1 MFESLTDKLQ
11 QAFKTLS
18 GYGRISENNIG
29 DALREVRMA
38 LLDADV
44 NFQVVKDFIERVK
57 EKSLGAEVIKS
68 VSPGQQIIK
77 IIHDE
82 LVGLLGSENAELN
95 TNYNPT
101 KIMMVG
107 LHGSGKT
114 TSTGKLAKLL
124 QKQGKTPLLVACDVY
139 RPAAIDQLKTLGAQ
153 LNIPVYTKLGEMN
166 VPKIAEEAI
175 GFAILKQCNV
185 LIFDTAGRLQIDE
198 PLVEELKNLKSK
210 VKPQEIILVADSSLG
225 QQAVDVAKGF
235 NDALD
240 LTGVILTKLDGDA
253 RGGAAISIRSVTGKP
268 IKFVGTGEKMDALE
282 PFHPDRMASRILG
295 MGDIVTLVEK
305 AQEHI
310 DTDKAEELE
319 RKMRKGDMDMN
330 DFLEQLRQVKNMGNL
345 ENLLGMLPG
354 VGNVLSSQSGGGLIA
369 QGEKQMKRSEAM
381 IQSMTPGERRF
392 PHLINVSRRQRIA
405 RGSGASLVEVNQF
418 LKQFEEMKK
427 MMKNMG
433 KMQKLMTK
441 MGGGLPMQMP
451 GMPR

>member
-57 EKSLGAEVIKS
+57 EKSLGAEVVKS
-68 VSPGQQIIK
+68 VTPGQQIIK

-82 LVGLLGSENAELN
+82 LVELLGSENAALN
-95 TNYNPT
+95 TNYSPA

-124 QKQGKTPLLVACDVY
+124 QKQGKSPLLVACDVY

-153 LNIPVYTKLGEMN
+153 LNIPVYTKPGEMN
-166 VPKIAEEAI
+166 VPKIAEEAL
-175 GFAILKQCNV
+175 GFASLKQCNV

-198 PLVEELKNLKSK
+198 PLIEELKNLKAK
-210 VKPQEIILVADSSLG
+210 VKPHEVIFVADGSLG

-235 NDALD
+235 HDALG

-253 RGGAAISIRSVTGKP
+253 RGGAAISIRSVTGQP
-268 IKFVGTGEKMDALE
+268 IKFIGTGEKMEALE

-305 AQEHI
+305 AQEQV
-310 DTDKAEELE
+310 DSVKAEELE
-319 RKMRKGDMDMN
+319 RKMRKGDMDLN
-330 DFLEQLRQVKNMGNL
+330 DFLDQLRQVKNMGNL

-354 VGNVLSSQSGGGLIA
+354 AGKILNSQSGGGLIA

-381 IQSMTPGERRF
+381 VLSMTPSERRF

-405 RGSGASLVEVNQF
+405 RGSGASLAEVNQF

-433 KMQKLMTK
+433 KMQKLMSK

-451 GMPR
+451 GMRR

>member
-1 MFESLTDKLQ
+1 
-11 QAFKTLS
+11 
-18 GYGRISENNIG
+18 
-29 DALREVRMA
+29 
-38 LLDADV
+38 
-44 NFQVVKDFIERVK
+44 
-57 EKSLGAEVIKS
+57 
-68 VSPGQQIIK
+68 
-77 IIHDE
+77 
-82 LVGLLGSENAELN
+82 
-95 TNYNPT
+95 
-101 KIMMVG
+101 
-107 LHGSGKT
+107 
-114 TSTGKLAKLL
+114 
-124 QKQGKTPLLVACDVY
+124 
-139 RPAAIDQLKTLGAQ
+139 
-153 LNIPVYTKLGEMN
+153 MN